1 MNWSKYRP
9 LEKLSMTNFI
19 FYLCIYICDTNSC
32 DRHTWP
38 YITVVLVYGTPLY
51 YTCFRHMH
59 ITHNNRSFFNSTRRP
74 RRWHTVDLWKDWT
87 RDKNV
92 LICTHSTC
100 NILCLS
106 HVHVVHAYMYTC
118 IYALHMNYMY
128 MYLCFLNRKFATDLS
143 TNCYVEVVSCHRT

>member
-1 MNWSKYRP
+1 MRIGQNTGLSKNWAWQI
-9 LEKLSMTNFI
+9 LFFI
-19 FYLCIYICDTNSC
+19 YVYMRYKFMWSAHLAIYYCSVGL
-32 DRHTWP
+32 W
-38 YITVVLVYGTPLY
+38 YTPVWY

-59 ITHNNRSFFNSTRRP
+59 ITHNNRSLFNSTRRP

-106 HVHVVHAYMYTC
+106 HVHVVHAYMY
-118 IYALHMNYMY
+118 IYMHMNYMY

-143 TNCYVEVVSCHRT
+143 TNCYIEAVSCHRT